1 MDEIREFSYS
11 DMEFCPDFTSNY
23 TWEEVRYIGQGKD
36 TLIYCIR
43 GDDGSW
49 CYGDSSNP
57 FKCDPKDRMNA
68 MCKRVFDMIPNC
80 ERIFLSGDVTFMDLD
95 FQFVELAFNPFLYT
109 NRTQVLREELDV
121 K

>member
-1 MDEIREFSYS
+1 
-11 DMEFCPDFTSNY
+11 
-23 TWEEVRYIGQGKD
+23 
-36 TLIYCIR
+36 
-43 GDDGSW
+43 
-49 CYGDSSNP
+49 
-57 FKCDPKDRMNA
+57 MNT

-109 NRTQVLREELDV
+109 NRTQVLREELDD